1 MDEPRP
7 HGESRDTPGPVP
19 VPVPVPSVT
28 PRAPSDSREAPEPR
42 SGPSVA
48 VPLPEPPED
57 GDDAD
62 TAELLAGQRQPR
74 GFWTFEY
81 YQAFFDVDTRQV
93 LERIK
98 ASVLPVPG
106 KNFVRHRLRN
116 NPDLPVLDLCHP
128 GSGSGH
134 QRGPVPARRRPRGPR
149 APVPAPLPPRAR
161 GRDPHLQLRGAGA
174 AGALGGPELGPGGLG
189 GLLQPPGDPLCLRL
203 LPGCARARRCA
214 VGAAGAVAALGSAG
228 RAGRALGRS
237 SGRHLLAAPEGRWPR
252 ARAGR
257 GGRAGG
263 PAHPAGPGLP
273 ALLLRAPPHSGIR
286 GGPRGDPPLQRF
298 PPRTVRGGRDGG
310 SPWTEGTPLSPPPT
324 PPWSPLGSVSPNK
337 SRESPI
343 RAPLILRSPKPP
355 PPPGSPQSPEGGPSV
370 ETLPFIQTTAGKIP
384 HICYSYSRGPP
395 SPAPAAPPEG
405 KTGRGG
411 PRALRNGAEPGAFGT
426 FTPIPGG
433 IPIPGEEGGEF
444 PVGFMPPPPPAPSH
458 QGLSGNRSVK
468 K

>member
-1 MDEPRP
+1 MT
-7 HGESRDTPGPVP
+7 GNGSSRDGPSGTIVGAEPARRERGTGARRTGRNHCRRGAGEGRVHVGGAGGP

-116 NPDLPVLDLCHP
+116 NPDLYGPFWICATLALALAISGDLSQLGAARGGPEHRYRPRFHHALAPHP
-128 GSGSGH
+128 
-134 QRGPVPARRRPRGPR
+134 GPVP
-149 APVPAPLPPRAR
+149 VTPPCPPSAR

-263 PAHPAGPGLP
+263 PAHAAGPGLP
-273 ALLLRAPPHSGIR
+273 ALLLRAPPHSGIW

-298 PPRTVRGGRDGG
+298 PPCTVRGGRDGG
-310 SPWTEGTPLSPPPT
+310 SPWTEGTPPSPPPT
-324 PPWSPLGSVSPNK
+324 PPRRSPLRSVSPNK
-337 SRESPI
+337 SRDSPI
-343 RAPLILRSPKPP
+343 RAPLILGSPKR
-355 PPPGSPQSPEGGPSV
+355 PPGE
-370 ETLPFIQTTAGKIP
+370 
-384 HICYSYSRGPP
+384 
-395 SPAPAAPPEG
+395 PPE
-405 KTGRGG
+405 
-411 PRALRNGAEPGAFGT
+411 P
-426 FTPIPGG
+426 
-433 IPIPGEEGGEF
+433 
-444 PVGFMPPPPPAPSH
+444 
-458 QGLSGNRSVK
+458 
-468 K
+468 